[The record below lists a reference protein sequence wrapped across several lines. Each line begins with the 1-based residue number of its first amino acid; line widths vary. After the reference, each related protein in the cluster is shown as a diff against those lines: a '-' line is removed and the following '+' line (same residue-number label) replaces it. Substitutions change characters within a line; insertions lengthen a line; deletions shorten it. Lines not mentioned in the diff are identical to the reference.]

1 MHPVVVRRVGMC
13 GGVGPSGN
21 QEVRGQVAVAA
32 ARRVNPGKLHTLFIF
47 PASSA
52 NFVIILIIPIL
63 SPIAAIIAVIMIII
77 FILVFF
83 ITATAI
89 RIIKKREEI

>member
-1 MHPVVVRRVGMC
+1 MHPVVVCRVGMRS
-13 GGVGPSGN
+13 GVGPSGN

-32 ARRVNPGKLHTLFIF
+32 ARRVNPGELHALFIF
-47 PASSA
+47 PASST
-52 NFVIILIIPIL
+52 NFVIILIIPLL
-63 SPIAAIIAVIMIII
+63 SAIAAIIGVIMIII

-83 ITATAI
+83 ITTAAI